1 MAMLCIN
8 IENMGDFFNL
18 FEIMNVFFLYNKHY
32 KEYILFTS
40 KQSKEDSLCI
50 QERLLISMC

>member
-18 FEIMNVFFLYNKHY
+18 CEIMFFLYNKHY